1 MDNLV
6 SKTFLENKDN
16 SNKPK
21 SILGLIDIRFG
32 NETRL
37 FVEFKGKESFVLKI
51 LHFLKFTFNLFFIE
65 TA

>member
-32 NETRL
+32 L